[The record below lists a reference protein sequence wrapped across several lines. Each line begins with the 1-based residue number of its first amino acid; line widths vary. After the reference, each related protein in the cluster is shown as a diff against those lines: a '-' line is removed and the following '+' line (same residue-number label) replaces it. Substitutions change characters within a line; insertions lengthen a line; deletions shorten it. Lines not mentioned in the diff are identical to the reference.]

1 MAVKH
6 EVIHDLTCPEP
17 KEMLIQELSK
27 RVKFFKSTKKG
38 MKEMND
44 WFAPYE
50 KIVEERERE
59 NFAVRLLK
67 LGKMTIEEIAE
78 ATELAIAEVTR
89 IAQTIEA

>member
-1 MAVKH
+1 MPQPNTTMTSPSPVGVSL
-6 EVIHDLTCPEP
+6 EV
-17 KEMLIQELSK
+17 ML
-27 RVKFFKSTKKG
+27 RTKKG

-67 LGKMTIEEIAE
+67 LGKMTVEEIAE

-89 IAQTIEA
+89 IAQTIKA

>member
-1 MAVKH
+1 MKLWLRIMKV
-6 EVIHDLTCPEP
+6 
-17 KEMLIQELSK
+17 
-27 RVKFFKSTKKG
+27 

-44 WFAPYE
+44 WFEPYE

-67 LGKMTIEEIAE
+67 LGKMTVEEIAE

-89 IAQTIEA
+89 IAQTIKA

>member
-1 MAVKH
+1 
-6 EVIHDLTCPEP
+6 
-17 KEMLIQELSK
+17 
-27 RVKFFKSTKKG
+27 
-38 MKEMND
+38 MND

-67 LGKMTIEEIAE
+67 LGKMTIEEIAD

-89 IAQTIEA
+89 IAQTLKA

>member
-1 MAVKH
+1 
-6 EVIHDLTCPEP
+6 
-17 KEMLIQELSK
+17 
-27 RVKFFKSTKKG
+27 

-50 KIVEERERE
+50 KIVEQRAEKRGKLLGEQRAKE

-67 LGKMTIEEIAE
+67 LGKMTVEEIAE

-89 IAQTIEA
+89 IAQTLKA